1 MDAIQ
6 RFTGCRA
13 HHEDAAG
20 LGSGNG
26 EDVYSR
32 YVEHLED
39 VSNLGALCRLLV
51 PSP

>member
-6 RFTGCRA
+6 RFTEA
-13 HHEDAAG
+13 HHV
-20 LGSGNG
+20 SIC
-26 EDVYSR
+26 
-32 YVEHLED
+32 VEHLED

>member
-6 RFTGCRA
+6 RFTEADCLI
-13 HHEDAAG
+13 D
-20 LGSGNG
+20 L
-26 EDVYSR
+26 
-32 YVEHLED
+32 VEHLED